1 MGYRRESVA
10 EYMRRYYYSA
20 NNQERISKKSLECYH
35 AAKWERENRPTKLQ
49 GFNYIVD
56 QFKKQREITK

>member
-1 MGYRRESVA
+1 MGYKRESVA

-20 NNQERISKKSLECYH
+20 NNRERISKKSLQCYH
-35 AAKWERENRPTKLQ
+35 ERKWERENRPTKLE

-56 QFKKQREITK
+56 QFKKKVNH